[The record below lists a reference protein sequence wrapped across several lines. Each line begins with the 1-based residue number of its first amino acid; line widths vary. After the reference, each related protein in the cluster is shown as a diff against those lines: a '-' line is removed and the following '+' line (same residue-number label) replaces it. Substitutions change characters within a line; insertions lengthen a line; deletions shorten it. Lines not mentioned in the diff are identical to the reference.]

1 MDINVVLFTSEQDK
15 LHLSIT
21 SFMFFFQ
28 YIFKFNR
35 LFLTSQNKHNR
46 KLSLTPPPPFSSLE
60 FFFGLRNQNFKEKL
74 KQTYCRLTS
83 KCIIKLTHNWCSSSL
98 KAIHNLCNWIHV
110 WNFSNFIIKRWFAEE
125 SRTTVLNQSPGKKG
139 NLYNINTCRKL
150 I

>member
-1 MDINVVLFTSEQDK
+1 MISD
-15 LHLSIT
+15 
-21 SFMFFFQ
+21 
-28 YIFKFNR
+28 
-35 LFLTSQNKHNR
+35 
-46 KLSLTPPPPFSSLE
+46 PPPFSSLD

-125 SRTTVLNQSPGKKG
+125 SRTPVLNQSPGKKG

-150 I
+150 IWLCYLDHTVPNIVLIFILMNARFCVGLILWRLF

>member
-46 KLSLTPPPPFSSLE
+46 KLSLTPPFSSLE